1 MLTLLI
7 CIPDVRADH
16 FRRNV
21 QLIPFSL
28 ATRLCSVPLALLG
41 SPTSPQSNTQTA
53 HLLLTKRSD
62 VMKTQHCSPWDGIKP
77 NKASPGST
85 HTRRWLRIPHLTTRV
100 QAGVTVLGFGWL
112 CEEEGKSPRVV
123 GTSLGFAGIRLH
135 LHLVEG
141 EGGFGW
147 HDGPEHVAVVG
158 QGVHAGHGDL
168 AHRQEVLRVL
178 WPQTGRAN
186 LQSKETGKGVTQ
198 HLGEFTVISFTSV
211 FFLF

>member
-1 MLTLLI
+1 M
-7 CIPDVRADH
+7 
-16 FRRNV
+16 
-21 QLIPFSL
+21 
-28 ATRLCSVPLALLG
+28 
-41 SPTSPQSNTQTA
+41 
-53 HLLLTKRSD
+53 
-62 VMKTQHCSPWDGIKP
+62 
-77 NKASPGST
+77 
-85 HTRRWLRIPHLTTRV
+85 
-100 QAGVTVLGFGWL
+100 LGFGWL

-198 HLGEFTVISFTSV
+198 HLGEFTVVSFTSV

>member
-1 MLTLLI
+1 M
-7 CIPDVRADH
+7 
-16 FRRNV
+16 N
-21 QLIPFSL
+21 
-28 ATRLCSVPLALLG
+28 
-41 SPTSPQSNTQTA
+41 
-53 HLLLTKRSD
+53 
-62 VMKTQHCSPWDGIKP
+62 
-77 NKASPGST
+77 
-85 HTRRWLRIPHLTTRV
+85 
-100 QAGVTVLGFGWL
+100 GFGWL
-112 CEEEGKSPRVV
+112 CNKEGKSPRVV

-198 HLGEFTVISFTSV
+198 RLGEYTVVSFTSV
-211 FFLF
+211 FCFKTRADVPLGILQGVSSPGDCNRTPKPQKELKLRLE